1 MSDVFMTGEAREL
14 TPAGN
19 VFQIPGAKDLYHLAA
34 FLIELFG
41 EDLNLLFLLLHVVL
55 MAFDAVLIQRLGH
68 IAEPAR
74 CIGKLAA

>member
-1 MSDVFMTGEAREL
+1 MGDVFMTGKTREL

-19 VFQIPGAKDLYHLAA
+19 VFQIPGAKDLYHLAI

-41 EDLNLLFLLLHVVL
+41 EDHDLLFLLFHVVL

-68 IAEPAR
+68 IGESAR
-74 CIGKLAA
+74 SIGKLAA